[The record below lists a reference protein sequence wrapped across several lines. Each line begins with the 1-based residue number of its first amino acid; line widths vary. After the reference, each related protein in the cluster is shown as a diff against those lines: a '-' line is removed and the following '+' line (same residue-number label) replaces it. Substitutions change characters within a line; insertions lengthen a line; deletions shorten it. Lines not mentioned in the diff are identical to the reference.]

1 MDPKLYD
8 LINKLY
14 DKIEVL
20 ERKIDRLSLNPTE
33 VNISQIR
40 SLNGLSSDPPQN
52 FDDWLTTIQ
61 ISPESVTLVT
71 SNIPNAFK
79 SVVKDHVADC
89 ESPIYKNKNNNKLYV
104 YDKTNTWVQW
114 TDENLNTL
122 VCEIWRKFMKTHVEM
137 TYDHEELYLAQR
149 KQILEMR
156 RKLLEVKK
164 TKNDLSLWLRQII

>member
-14 DKIEVL
+14 EKIEVL
-20 ERKIDRLSLNPTE
+20 ERKIDRLSLNPNE
-33 VNISQIR
+33 VDISRIR
-40 SLNGLSSDPPQN
+40 ALNGLSSDPHQN
-52 FDDWLTTIQ
+52 FEDWLTAIQ

-89 ESPIYKNKNNNKLYV
+89 ASPIYKNKNNNKLYV

-114 TDENLNTL
+114 TDENLNDM
-122 VCEIWRKFMKTHVEM
+122 VREIWRKFMKFHIEM

-149 KQILEMR
+149 KEILDMR
-156 RKLLEVKK
+156 RKLLDVKK
-164 TKNDLSLWLRQII
+164 NKNDLGLWLRQII

>member
-14 DKIEVL
+14 EKIEVL
-20 ERKIDRLSLNPTE
+20 ERKIDRLSLNPNE
-33 VNISQIR
+33 VDISRIR
-40 SLNGLSSDPPQN
+40 SLNGLSSDPHQN
-52 FDDWLTTIQ
+52 FEDWLTEIQ

-79 SVVKDHVADC
+79 SVVKDHIADC
-89 ESPIYKNKNNNKLYV
+89 KSPIYKNKNNNKLYV

-122 VCEIWRKFMKTHVEM
+122 VREIWKKFMKFHIEM
-137 TYDHEELYLAQR
+137 KYDHEELYLAQR
-149 KQILEMR
+149 KEILDMR
-156 RKLLEVKK
+156 RKLLDVKK
-164 TKNDLSLWLRQII
+164 NKSDLGLWLRQII